1 MTNKFNFH
9 NYVNLPNEVK
19 SNYEGQFPSNFT
31 NKVIEL
37 WEEEV
42 ERKDYRNPTKTIMKK
57 KNLVNFN
64 DIITRLLDNELNE
77 YTIPSRSWRSSEG
90 KSHTEEEI
98 LREKNTLNAYR
109 SMFTWEERIY
119 LEKDISIGCP
129 DSFTAQT
136 WEDGITKEQV
146 KSFVK
151 GDLLFEDITGQTDED
166 LVEDA
171 RSSGDIDIE
180 VYDEYGR
187 CGGYR
192 ISNLQLRK
200 EFLPFVPE
208 IHKEKVA

>member
-1 MTNKFNFH
+1 MTNKFSFH

-42 ERKDYRNPTKTIMKK
+42 PTKDWRNPDKFIMKK
-57 KNLVNFN
+57 KNTPYINH
-64 DIITRLLDNELNE
+64 IITGLLDNELND
-77 YTIPSRSWRSSEG
+77 YLSPPRRYRGGLST
-90 KSHTEEEI
+90 HTEEEI

-109 SMFTWEERIY
+109 SMFTWNEEIY
-119 LEKDISIGCP
+119 LEKEIEIGVP
-129 DSFTAQT
+129 DSVTAQT
-136 WEDGITKEQV
+136 YEEGITKEQV

-166 LVEDA
+166 LVEDE
-171 RSSGDIDIE
+171 RSSGNIDIE
-180 VYDEYGR
+180 VFDEYGR

-192 ISNLQLRK
+192 VTNLELRK
-200 EFLPFVPE
+200 KFLPFVPE